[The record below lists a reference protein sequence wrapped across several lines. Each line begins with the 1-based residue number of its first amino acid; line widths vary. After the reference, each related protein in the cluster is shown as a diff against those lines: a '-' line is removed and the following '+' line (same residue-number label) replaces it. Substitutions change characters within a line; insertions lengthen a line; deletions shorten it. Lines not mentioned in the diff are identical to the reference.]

1 MSSINAELAIEYSM
15 GNGGFGLVTST
26 SAQTGN
32 YVALQVLTPTVF
44 TSISGNGITGTW
56 SGTSIPAGMVIV
68 GPITGFQLT
77 SGAVIAYNGVIN
89 S

>member
-1 MSSINAELAIEYSM
+1 MSSINAELAVEYSM

-56 SGTSIPAGMVIV
+56 SGTSIPAGIVIV

-77 SGAVIAYNGVIN
+77 SGSVIAYNGVIN

>member
-32 YVALQVLTPTVF
+32 YVALQIVTPTVF

>member
-1 MSSINAELAIEYSM
+1 M
-15 GNGGFGLVTST
+15 GVGGFGLVTST
-26 SAQTGN
+26 ASQTGN
-32 YVALQVLTPTVF
+32 YVALQTVSPTVF

-56 SGTSIPAGMVIV
+56 SATTIPAGIV
-68 GPITGFQLT
+68 MPGPITGFQLT

>member
-15 GNGGFGLVTST
+15 GNGGFGLVTAT

-32 YVALQVLTPTVF
+32 YVGLQVVTPTVF
-44 TSISGNGITGTW
+44 ASITGNGITGTW
-56 SGTSIPAGMVIV
+56 SGTSIPAGTVIV

-77 SGAVIAYNGVIN
+77 SGAVIAYNGIIN